1 MVESDTLKI
10 AGREISRSAS
20 PVNTNKILL
29 GLLGLTTA
37 CFLVLVSW
45 SMRETVANEGDSA
58 PSFRI
63 TTDSGQVVTPT
74 QFGGKVLV
82 LNFWAT
88 WCAPCVS
95 EIPSLD
101 ELQKQLKADGAVVV
115 AVSIDKND
123 KKYRDFLNRF
133 HVTFDTARD
142 PAADISSSYGTFQV
156 PETYI
161 IKDGK
166 VVRKLIGE
174 QNWSSDNTVAYIKG
188 LL

>member
-10 AGREISRSAS
+10 RDRASPRVVS

-29 GLLGLTTA
+29 GLLGVTTA
-37 CFLVLVSW
+37 CFLALVAW
-45 SMRETVANEGDSA
+45 SMRETVTNEGDSA
-58 PSFRI
+58 PAFSIR
-63 TTDSGQVVTPT
+63 TDQGQEVTAT
-74 QFGGKVLV
+74 NFGGKVLV

-95 EIPSLD
+95 EIPSLNA
-101 ELQKQLKADGAVVV
+101 LQKRLRSSGAVVL

-123 KKYRDFLNRF
+123 QKYRAFLNRF
-133 HVTFDTARD
+133 HVTFETARD

-156 PETYI
+156 PETFI

-166 VVRKLIGE
+166 IVRKLIGE
-174 QNWSSDNTVAYIKG
+174 QNWTEDNTIDYIKG